1 MPSKS
6 RRHRVKRFAQA
17 KKKKGTLARA
27 AQQQPISPPPEPV
40 SRPDVSAPSAGV
52 PTPVATVPT
61 SVATVTAARSPYITT
76 ELRRIGILAGVILVI
91 LVVLAVIL
99 A

>member
-6 RRHRVKRFAQA
+6 RRHRGKYSAQA

-27 AQQQPISPPPEPV
+27 AQQQPISPPSEPV
-40 SRPDVSAPSAGV
+40 SRPDVSAPSASV
-52 PTPVATVPT
+52 PTP
-61 SVATVTAARSPYITT
+61 VATVTAARSPYITT
-76 ELRRIGILAGVILVI
+76 ELRRIGILAGIILAI

-99 A
+99 S